1 MEVRELLHDA
11 PGGQAALAEATQGN
25 GMQIK
30 VNDGRGYLFVKRA
43 FDLVASCIA
52 LAVCALPMGLIALLV
67 KLESAGPAIYKQER
81 LGKDGVP
88 FVMYKFRSMRLDAEK
103 TGAQW
108 ANVNDSRCTRLGS
121 FLRKYHADELP
132 QLWNI
137 ICGEMSIVGPRP
149 ERECFYHQFAGYI
162 PHFRERLRVKP
173 GLTGWAQV
181 NGCYDLL
188 PEEKV
193 IYDIAYMQNR
203 GVWMDLNCMMK
214 TVLLILS
221 RKGAR

>member
-1 MEVRELLHDA
+1 MEVRESLHDA
-11 PGGQAALAEATQGN
+11 PGGNVKLAEAFREDGVQF
-25 GMQIK
+25 Q

-43 FDLVASCIA
+43 FDVVACCLA
-52 LAVCALPMGLIALLV
+52 LAICAIPMGVIALLIR
-67 KLESAGPAIYKQER
+67 LESAGPAIYMQER

-108 ANVNDSRCTRLGS
+108 ADVNDSRCTRFGS
-121 FLRKYHADELP
+121 FLRKYHVDELP
-132 QLWNI
+132 QLLNI
-137 ICGEMSIVGPRP
+137 IRGEMSIVGPRP
-149 ERECFYHQFAGYI
+149 ERECFYKEFAGYI
-162 PHFRERLRVKP
+162 PHFQERLRVTP

-193 IYDIAYMQNR
+193 LYDIVYMQNR
-203 GVWMDLNCMMK
+203 CVWMDLDCMMK
-214 TVLLILS
+214 TILLILS